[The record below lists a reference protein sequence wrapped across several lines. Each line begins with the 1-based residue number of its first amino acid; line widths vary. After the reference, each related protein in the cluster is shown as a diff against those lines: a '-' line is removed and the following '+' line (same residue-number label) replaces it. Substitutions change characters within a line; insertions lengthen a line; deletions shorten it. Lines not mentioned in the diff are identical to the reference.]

1 MSKLVIKN
9 TQPTS
14 AQKQLLNAMAEIFD
28 GKNIRYAVKGND
40 VMFVC
45 KDVVEAAGGTW
56 NATNFKTVVGE
67 GCYTVVPL
75 EISGISQDI
84 TMAHHKTILK
94 WLTVSRLPATDK
106 LADLV
111 WDIVD
116 KAFRGETINA
126 IVEPNK
132 IETKWKESIKMV
144 HDGNKWGGRFIKFLS
159 ECGLD
164 RDKYF
169 DVVTKFFDDCKG
181 DYAFKKEVI
190 HKMRAN
196 FQTYK
201 RDTLTNC
208 KPRDASLLNVILL
221 EVDREIESIWGRY
234 EAHSRGQTMRHIN
247 KHKEIG

>member
-1 MSKLVIKN
+1 
-9 TQPTS
+9 
-14 AQKQLLNAMAEIFD
+14 
-28 GKNIRYAVKGND
+28 
-40 VMFVC
+40 MFVC

-56 NATNFKTVVGE
+56 NASNFVRDTGE
-67 GCYTVVPL
+67 GNSSRVPL
-75 EISGISQDI
+75 EINGISQDI

-94 WLTVSRLPATDK
+94 WLTISRLPATDK

-116 KAFRGETINA
+116 KVFKGETINA
-126 IVEPNK
+126 VVDPKK
-132 IETKWKESIKMV
+132 IGPKWTETIKMV
-144 HDGNKWGGRFIKFLS
+144 QDGNKWGGRFIKLLS
-159 ECGLD
+159 ECGID

-169 DVVTKFFDDCKG
+169 DVVAKFFDDCKG

-201 RDTLTNC
+201 RDTLSNC
-208 KPRDASLLNVILL
+208 KSRDSSILNVVLL
-221 EVDREIESIWGRY
+221 EVEREIESIWGRY

-247 KHKEIG
+247 KNKENN